1 MKKNIIIFLS
11 ILLLVTIIGIILV
24 YFYHKKSSSKD
35 IVELVNTYSKNP
47 LVDDK
52 NTCIISL
59 NYTKSLR
66 DVITSILEQ
75 DMRVHT
81 IYVNKNN
88 IEISKKEEW
97 INILEDMNVIKLHNN
112 EKDFGKLNNI
122 IPTIGKQK
130 KSNTVILFLKDN
142 FILPTKTFSKKYFKK
157 YIKNTNNNNVYC
169 IKPTL
174 TNNISKT
181 DNNTS
186 DHTFRP
192 LMNESACE
200 DISDCSIMTY
210 IDNINIDIILR
221 NEKIVDMC
229 PVKQIVKDESE
240 IIFINL

>member
-1 MKKNIIIFLS
+1 MKKNIIIFLC
-11 ILLLVTIIGIILV
+11 ILLLVIIIGILLV
-24 YFYHKKSSSKD
+24 YFCHKKSPPKD

-47 LVDDK
+47 LVDDQ

-88 IEISKKEEW
+88 AEISKKEEW

-122 IPTIGKQK
+122 IPTVGKQK

-142 FILPTKTFSKKYFKK
+142 FMLPTKNFSRNYFKN
-157 YIKNTNNNNVYC
+157 YIKNTNNNIVYC
-169 IKPTL
+169 IRSTL
-174 TNNISKT
+174 TNNISKPDDST
-181 DNNTS
+181 
-186 DHTFRP
+186 
-192 LMNESACE
+192 CE

-210 IDNINIDIILR
+210 IDNINIDIILK
-221 NEKIVDMC
+221 NEKIVDEC
-229 PVKQIVKDESE
+229 PVKKILKKDVN
-240 IIFINL
+240 IKFINL